1 MPWQSLNLK
10 LASLVGGCHCG
21 DLGNLG
27 SLISP
32 WKQAGLPTAFC
43 NHFHMFP
50 CVCSVTQ
57 SCLTLCNP
65 TDYSLSGFSVHGILL
80 AGTLEWVAI
89 SLNFIIKETSLT
101 PPKSHIFPSD
111 TSLPVVIVM
120 SQWLLNTG
128 FPKRPFWLFLE
139 RLCFYNKHSD
149 RSSKSRA
156 ETTEKCC

>member
-1 MPWQSLNLK
+1 MPWQSLDLK
-10 LASLVGGCHCG
+10 LASLVGGCHCR

-32 WKQAGLPTAFC
+32 WKQAGLPPAFC

-65 TDYSLSGFSVHGILL
+65 TDYSLPGFSVHGILS
-80 AGTLEWVAI
+80 ARTLEWVAI

-111 TSLPVVIVM
+111 TSLPVVM
-120 SQWLLNTG
+120 SCHSG
-128 FPKRPFWLFLE
+128 FLTQASQKDPFGCSWKG
-139 RLCFYNKHSD
+139 CASINKHSD